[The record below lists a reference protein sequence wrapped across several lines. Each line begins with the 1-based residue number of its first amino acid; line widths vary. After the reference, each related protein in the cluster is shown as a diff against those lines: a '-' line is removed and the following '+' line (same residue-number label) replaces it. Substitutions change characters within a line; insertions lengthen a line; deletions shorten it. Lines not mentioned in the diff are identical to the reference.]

1 MDIEPLKSI
10 LDITDNKQDSIVFFL
25 SDEIKSKMNNYYL
38 YEEQNKEEK
47 SLAKINQN
55 ITEKKNTNKIED
67 LNYSSTDENG
77 NIYEIFSKTGIVDKE
92 NVDILYLKKVKAIVN
107 IKNSGIVNVYSD
119 FAKYNKSNLNTHF
132 YNNVSLKFKDNN
144 ITSNNI
150 YLNYIE
156 KKIKIVDN
164 INYYDKD
171 NNMTADVIEFDLLTK
186 ISRIYMLDKTK
197 KIKGLIKK

>member
-1 MDIEPLKSI
+1 MRKTLLIQTII
-10 LDITDNKQDSIVFFL
+10 LSFVILIIFF
-25 SDEIKSKMNNYYL
+25 SYRFFL
-38 YEEQNKEEK
+38 YEEQSKEEK
-47 SLAKINQN
+47 ILAKIKEN
-55 ITEKKNTNKIED
+55 IIEKKDANKIED
-67 LNYSSTDENG
+67 LKYSSIDESG
-77 NIYEIFSKTGIVDKE
+77 NIYEIFSKTGIIDKE
-92 NVDILYLKKVKAIVN
+92 NINILYLKKVKAIIK
-107 IKNSGIVNVYSD
+107 IKNSGIINLYSN
-119 FAKYNKSNLNTHF
+119 FAKYDKSNLNTHF

-156 KKIKIVDN
+156 KKIKIADN
-164 INYYDKD
+164 IKYYDKD